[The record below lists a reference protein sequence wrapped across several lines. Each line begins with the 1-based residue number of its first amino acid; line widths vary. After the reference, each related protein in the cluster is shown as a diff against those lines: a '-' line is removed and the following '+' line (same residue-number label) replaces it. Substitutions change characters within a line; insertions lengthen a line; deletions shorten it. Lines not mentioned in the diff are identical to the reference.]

1 MSVCA
6 VLVVFLITWP
16 SIQFKHSSKVRNT
29 HNSSLITHH
38 SSMFFSPSELQRY
51 DRHFKLPQF
60 GMEAQQ
66 RLKAA
71 RVLVIGAGGLGSPLL
86 QYLAAA
92 GVGVIGIVD
101 GDVVDRSNLQRQVL
115 FDEHDIGRAKTDA
128 AAERLQALNPHVQIQ
143 LHPVF
148 LRSDNALDIIGQYDV
163 VADGSDNFP
172 TRYLVN
178 DACVLAG
185 KPLVYGAV
193 SQFEGQV
200 SVFNWMQGGAGGP
213 NYRDLFPVPPPPGS
227 VPDCSEGGVLGVL
240 PGIIG
245 SMQALE
251 ALKIISETGTTLSG
265 YLFVLDALKFETHR
279 FRIRSRED
287 NPLTGIAPTI
297 TELIDYEA
305 FCGLSNSIKEH
316 ALKEISAHQFLAW
329 RQSGEIFQLIDVRE
343 AHEYAEHNLGGDL
356 IPLAEVAQQV
366 SRISRTLPVVVHC
379 RSGARSAQA
388 IRLLEEQF
396 GFENLYNLTGGMLA
410 VENIRT
416 NEGDFS

>member
-193 SQFEGQV
+193 SQFEGLIWAEKTLATI
-200 SVFNWMQGGAGGP
+200 SKKC
-213 NYRDLFPVPPPPGS
+213 RDVMSDLVHKSRVRRDFRLTRANLISMNVPSQLVRP
-227 VPDCSEGGVLGVL
+227 
-240 PGIIG
+240 IIMPSRKRRG
-245 SMQALE
+245 MHCALN
-251 ALKIISETGTTLSG
+251 KTG
-265 YLFVLDALKFETHR
+265 
-279 FRIRSRED
+279 
-287 NPLTGIAPTI
+287 
-297 TELIDYEA
+297 
-305 FCGLSNSIKEH
+305 
-316 ALKEISAHQFLAW
+316 
-329 RQSGEIFQLIDVRE
+329 
-343 AHEYAEHNLGGDL
+343 
-356 IPLAEVAQQV
+356 AEV
-366 SRISRTLPVVVHC
+366 
-379 RSGARSAQA
+379 
-388 IRLLEEQF
+388 
-396 GFENLYNLTGGMLA
+396 N
-410 VENIRT
+410 
-416 NEGDFS
+416 DFNS

>member
-1 MSVCA
+1 M
-6 VLVVFLITWP
+6 VFT
-16 SIQFKHSSKVRNT
+16 
-29 HNSSLITHH
+29 
-38 SSMFFSPSELQRY
+38 PSELLRY

-60 GMEAQQ
+60 GMKAQQ
-66 RLKAA
+66 RLKEA

-101 GDVVDRSNLQRQVL
+101 GDAVDRSNLQRQVL
-115 FDEHDIGRAKTDA
+115 FDENDIGQPKTTA
-128 AAERLQALNPHVQIQ
+128 AANHLQALNPHIEME

-148 LRSDNALDIIGQYDV
+148 LTRDNAIDIIRSYDV

-200 SVFNWMQGGAGGP
+200 SVFNLMQDGTAGP
-213 NYRDLFPVPPPPGS
+213 NYRDLFPTPPPPGS
-227 VPDCSEGGVLGVL
+227 IPDCSEGGVLGVL

-251 ALKIISETGTTLSG
+251 VLKIISGAGKTLSG
-265 YLFVLDALKFETHR
+265 YLFVFDALNFETRR
-279 FRIRSRED
+279 FRIRGRED
-287 NPLTGIAPTI
+287 NPLSGNAPTI

-305 FCGLSNSIKEH
+305 FCGLDET
-316 ALKEISAHQFLAW
+316 LKEYNFKEIAAHEFLEW
-329 RQSGEIFQLIDVRE
+329 QQSGKPFQLIDVRE
-343 AHEYAEHNLGGDL
+343 PNEYAEHNLAGEL
-356 IPLAEVAQQV
+356 IPLADIPFQTD
-366 SRISRTLPVVVHC
+366 RISRSMPVVVHC

-388 IRLLEEQF
+388 IAILEERF
-396 GFENLYNLTGGMLA
+396 GFENVYNLKGGIQA
-410 VENIRT
+410 VENAGG
-416 NEGDFS
+416 NS